1 MTVRLAALRLPKCY
15 GRGRSPDDE
24 DTLIEDHGA
33 NVLDSEVLGAR
44 CQAARLQKVRW
55 Q

>member
-1 MTVRLAALRLPKCY
+1 MVEVDLL
-15 GRGRSPDDE
+15 DDE